1 MAVTKLLIAE
11 RGEVTVRIAPAA
23 AAFGLAAI
31 AAALVNRIR
40 ALVRQVR
47 RLVQRL
53 TGRGLTAAERA
64 ESEAKSSARK
74 YWRRRVAEGQ
84 RRDDPDERP
93 TREDAEAQKSAKKY
107 WEREVADEQERRGT
121 PDPPGKR

>member
-1 MAVTKLLIAE
+1 MTQL
-11 RGEVTVRIAPAA
+11 
-23 AAFGLAAI
+23 
-31 AAALVNRIR
+31 R
-40 ALVRQVR
+40 ALPGRLR

-53 TGRGLTAAERA
+53 TGRGQTAAERA

-74 YWRRRVAEGQ
+74 YWQRRVAEEARQ
-84 RRDDPDERP
+84 DAPRER
-93 TREDAEAQKSAKKY
+93 TSREEAEAQKSARKY